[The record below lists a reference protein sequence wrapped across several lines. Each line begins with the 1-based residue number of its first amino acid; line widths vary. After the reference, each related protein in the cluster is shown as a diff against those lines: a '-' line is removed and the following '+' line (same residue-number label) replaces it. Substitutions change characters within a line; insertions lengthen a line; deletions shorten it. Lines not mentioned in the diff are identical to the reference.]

1 MSLPLPRPV
10 GVESDDELLTLKMHR
25 EQYPG
30 ADGSNEQQIKNAL
43 SAQLPEGFE
52 LISVNIAGT
61 KSSFQPC
68 SATYVLSVRQECL
81 DDKLKG
87 RINEL
92 MASENLFVRRPID
105 KVKSKFKNIDVRCF
119 LSSIELDRA
128 DIIVECGIS
137 GAGSIRVQ
145 EVLELLE
152 LDETKLDSPTSRT
165 NVKWREV

>member
-10 GVESDDELLTLKMHR
+10 GVVSDDELLILKINR
-25 EQYPG
+25 RLSLVARDSKYEGQG
-30 ADGSNEQQIKNAL
+30 TRDEAQIMDAL

-52 LISVNIAGT
+52 LISVNIAGA

-68 SATYVLSVRQECL
+68 SATYVFSVRPECL

-119 LSSIELDRA
+119 LRSI
-128 DIIVECGIS
+128 
-137 GAGSIRVQ
+137 
-145 EVLELLE
+145 
-152 LDETKLDSPTSRT
+152 
-165 NVKWREV
+165 